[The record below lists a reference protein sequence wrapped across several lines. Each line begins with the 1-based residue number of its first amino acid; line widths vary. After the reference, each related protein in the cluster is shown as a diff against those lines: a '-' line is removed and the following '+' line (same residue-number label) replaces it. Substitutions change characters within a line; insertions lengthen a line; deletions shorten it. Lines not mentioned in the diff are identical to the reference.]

1 MNENPQYDELLGG
14 NQELPGSIRLLHFTA
29 ARYKEIRIL
38 KQTLASSKGTKLAFQ
53 KLPTH
58 MRRRVMSHNVKRLPR
73 RLREIHKNQLNKSG
87 LGTKQK
93 RPSRKYRRRP
103 QNLVAEYTRRQKT
116 CKWLDTHIWH
126 AKRFHMI
133 EKWGYR
139 LPYSACDKA
148 FRACYRAS
156 AKYCLLQDISY
167 IGCIELRA
175 EKDYIIEQFSKIC
188 DKNVNLGIG
197 AKAFI
202 NGKREGKLTLFSS
215 GIPLGEIT
223 FHWMATNS
231 KDQIRVLWIWVHA
244 AFFNSV
250 LHTLVNLFNVHLEN
264 DNPFGNY
271 YRNNENNIS
280 LYDLRCELNRF
291 RLTGPLSHAI
301 LQKCL
306 IPANVCTSQK
316 WFKFYE
322 YNEEFQNIH
331 ISQSEYWKSLE
342 HISSP
347 GEISPHIIISLVATD
362 PRYNMPKKR
371 TRALANNSRM
381 PSVGTI
387 PEGISISP
395 IWNSSI
401 RKFLRENK
409 VSNYEFCESRRNLLV
424 PGTNQEI
431 SPMLVPY
438 LLMQNPGS
446 GSGFCDG
453 WDVIIP
459 SGWGQPTWLSFI
471 MWGARAGGLR
481 EAESNLF
488 EMGFP
493 YSLQPDM
500 KSGEIEDL
508 RYTNLYKDR
517 YFSLPP
523 NKRMNYNKF
532 SIVSPFDCK
541 WKVLLKDWNCFPSGT
556 NNFYVLRDRILLRK
570 IQDILIKKSK
580 IGILDVNFQV
590 PYIVP
595 VKLVLLDKGNPKRY
609 SIICL
614 PKQDDLSK
622 SVDIKEPNRIDT
634 NQLERNHLRR
644 SHKLLLN
651 KLSRY
656 RKRCRLLGKKYTSK
670 SVDLEEYKKKMAS
683 LWIPD
688 VQSQIRQSCSR
699 EVIGWVT
706 KGDFSFS
713 IGSNRVLVR
722 NISSRQYRLATLQII
737 L

>member
-1 MNENPQYDELLGG
+1 MFRELENFPLATLDITCSSSRNFVLVCIQNVSHVFAFPFKKNHVFVRMDFSFRTMNENPQYDELLGG

-446 GSGFCDG
+446 GSGN
-453 WDVIIP
+453 
-459 SGWGQPTWLSFI
+459 
-471 MWGARAGGLR
+471 M
-481 EAESNLF
+481 
-488 EMGFP
+488 
-493 YSLQPDM
+493 
-500 KSGEIEDL
+500 
-508 RYTNLYKDR
+508 
-517 YFSLPP
+517 
-523 NKRMNYNKF
+523 
-532 SIVSPFDCK
+532 
-541 WKVLLKDWNCFPSGT
+541 
-556 NNFYVLRDRILLRK
+556 
-570 IQDILIKKSK
+570 
-580 IGILDVNFQV
+580 
-590 PYIVP
+590 
-595 VKLVLLDKGNPKRY
+595 
-609 SIICL
+609 
-614 PKQDDLSK
+614 
-622 SVDIKEPNRIDT
+622 
-634 NQLERNHLRR
+634 
-644 SHKLLLN
+644 
-651 KLSRY
+651 
-656 RKRCRLLGKKYTSK
+656 
-670 SVDLEEYKKKMAS
+670 
-683 LWIPD
+683 
-688 VQSQIRQSCSR
+688 
-699 EVIGWVT
+699 
-706 KGDFSFS
+706 
-713 IGSNRVLVR
+713 
-722 NISSRQYRLATLQII
+722 NISIHSCNSVLNLINA
-737 L
+737 